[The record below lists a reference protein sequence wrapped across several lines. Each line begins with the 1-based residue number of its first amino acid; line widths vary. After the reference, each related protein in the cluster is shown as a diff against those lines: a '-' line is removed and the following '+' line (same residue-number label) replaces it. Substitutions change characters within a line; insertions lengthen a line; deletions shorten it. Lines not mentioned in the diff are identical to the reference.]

1 MNRDAQ
7 SAILRAAG
15 RFIGKRLEALEP
27 RFKALETRAMTP
39 GPAGGE
45 GPRGVP
51 GTPGEHG
58 KSVTLEEVLPV
69 LLPEVHKAIAEIPV
83 PKDGRDG
90 DASGVIRELIDLLN
104 ADPGQ
109 AA

>member
-1 MNRDAQ
+1 MNKDIQA
-7 SAILRAAG
+7 SILRASA

-39 GPAGGE
+39 GPE
-45 GPRGVP
+45 GKKGD
-51 GTPGEHG
+51 PGEPGAPG
-58 KSVTLEEVLPV
+58 KSVTLDEVLPAI
-69 LLPEVHKAIAEIPV
+69 LPEVRKAIAEIP
-83 PKDGRDG
+83 PPRDGKDG

-104 ADPGQ
+104 ADQGQ